1 MIAVPA
7 DYPLPAELTCPD
19 DCDPIDPSCWW
30 LNHRCA
36 LRADLAAAMATGN
49 DHDAEVLDFD
59 LKNVEQH
66 INDLLAVRVAKGAAR
81 Q

>member
-1 MIAVPA
+1 MTAP
-7 DYPLPAELTCPD
+7 YPLAFALPCPAGCDRRAALTC
-19 DCDPIDPSCWW
+19 W
-30 LNHRCA
+30 LRHARE
-36 LRADLAAAMATGN
+36 LRGDLAAAMATGN

-81 Q
+81 